1 MQAPF
6 LLTFTV
12 LLAGCSAGVPGSP
25 SAPQT
30 EAPSPGSED
39 LRDTVASL
47 LRGMSDD
54 GSVMARLRSS
64 LLPAVIRKLPDPKGV
79 AASLGLHEDFLKPV
93 RRILE
98 GMKDLQES
106 PKEDDEASQNAI
118 DAGVNDKFLGVVRDA
133 LREELGGLQV
143 LSSLGSSA
151 GQESA
156 VGLPEALNQT
166 SASVWMLIKTTWAR
180 VLSYV
185 KEEHALESFLQL
197 TPVRILDRA
206 ISLGDDLS
214 LMSFLAKKL
223 DKDFAE
229 HISRTVTPHLGPLSD
244 IDSLYNFTRQQGA
257 GGLLDYLSS
266 PRLRSTVAAMARFV
280 NAYFDDSFDDRVAD
294 DYISFISFNNPELR
308 EFYRSLLQGGGEQ
321 AGREKRDE
329 FNRRTAAYKF
339 NGYDFQADPA
349 AETSRQLHRDGGGH
363 SGGYDGGGH
372 SDGYG
377 GGGHSGGYGGGDS
390 YGGGHSGGY
399 GGGGYG
405 SSHGGSGYGGGGGY
419 GGHSSMMIP
428 AVVLS
433 SVALGALLGFLLF
446 RLIRGTAR
454 GRRDIGDGSLS
465 LWQSDQPFGG
475 GDAAR
480 AVRAM
485 RSARAAPEGSEGLAL
500 DPALR
505 GDVWSSAPL
514 VDGETSTGLPL
525 DEDDVANHLNQLW
538 RAHRG
543 SNSSTCVK
551 SHLCSQL
558 TGPGAAHVGMA
569 LLLSS
574 TGGLLGVAG
583 SGQLLDDVAGSL
595 AQGQAYSCPTPSTPC
610 SAPL

>member
-229 HISRTVTPHLGPLSD
+229 HISSTVTPHLGPLSD

-308 EFYRSLLQGGGEQ
+308 DFYRSLLQGGGEQ
-321 AGREKRDE
+321 AGRGGREKRDE

-363 SGGYDGGGH
+363 SGG
-372 SDGYG
+372 
-377 GGGHSGGYGGGDS
+377 
-390 YGGGHSGGY
+390 
-399 GGGGYG
+399 
-405 SSHGGSGYGGGGGY
+405 
-419 GGHSSMMIP
+419 
-428 AVVLS
+428 
-433 SVALGALLGFLLF
+433 
-446 RLIRGTAR
+446 LIRGTAR